1 MPMLPHSSCHNATFV
16 VNSRGGYPYFMHEAA
31 QQIER
36 IAHGNW
42 DREPFLPLGKLL
54 GFAE

>member
-1 MPMLPHSSCHNATFV
+1 MLPHSSCHNATFV

-42 DREPFLPLGKLL
+42 DREPFLPLGQLL